1 VDVVVRSFAP
11 EVIMVV
17 AATIPPFSVVV
28 APKAPVVEMFA
39 VVVLDCSVFQF
50 TQDPSESQEMRPSMT
65 IRSSSVVIESLS
77 KKTFYDNYKLFL

>member
-1 VDVVVRSFAP
+1 MRSFAP

-39 VVVLDCSVFQF
+39 VVVPPGRLLVLLDSPDVFSTELICVIGVGVILGRGEEF
-50 TQDPSESQEMRPSMT
+50 SNRGRPLA
-65 IRSSSVVIESLS
+65 E
-77 KKTFYDNYKLFL
+77 